1 MAVINYNTGGG
12 VTRLREDSNTSNN
25 KDEVK
30 IPKSVSS
37 KLDLLDNKLDN
48 LYKSVYISRPDNVH
62 NTNDIINKLDDSI
75 DRLQSNELSV
85 SGMSELLRR
94 LSKEESSGSKK
105 VDDMTASVLDLVS
118 DTSLLNNLYNNDDI
132 HKYIL
137 SQNYNYETLCKFV
150 PKVLDA
156 LELKRDNIYLCIS
169 SLL

>member
-62 NTNDIINKLDDSI
+62 NTNDIINKLVIVLI
-75 DRLQSNELSV
+75 DYSL
-85 SGMSELLRR
+85 MS
-94 LSKEESSGSKK
+94 
-105 VDDMTASVLDLVS
+105 LVF
-118 DTSLLNNLYNNDDI
+118 LECLNY
-132 HKYIL
+132 
-137 SQNYNYETLCKFV
+137 
-150 PKVLDA
+150 
-156 LELKRDNIYLCIS
+156 
-169 SLL
+169 